1 MKQNW
6 YEQITESVLQEFRS
20 STEGLSAAQVLE
32 NQQQY
37 GLNKL
42 PETKSDSLF
51 IIFFHQFTSPLV
63 YILLAV
69 SVVVLILGEYTDAV
83 VIAVVLVLNAVV
95 GTIQEGRAQ
104 NTLAALKRF
113 VQTSALVRRAGVETL
128 VPDFNLVPGDIVILR
143 EGDKIPAD
151 GRVLLSHGL
160 TVDEA
165 SLTGESEPVSKM
177 TEPLS
182 LLNGGGDAS
191 EANKT
196 KQANSAELLNMVF
209 KGTLV
214 VAGRGEFVITAT
226 ALETEIGKISLTIV
240 EEGETEIPLQRDIR
254 GLSKLIMLVVLGVS
268 ALLFVGGVLAGQPVV
283 SMIKTVVSLAVSII
297 PEGLP
302 VVMTLVLANGVWRM
316 SQRKALVKK
325 LAAVEALGQT
335 DVIAVDKTGT
345 ITKNELLVEKVVVQ
359 GKVFSVTGNGFEPKG
374 EVSMGNSALSP
385 LDIPELVL
393 AGKIASFAAAEL
405 LYESEHTEWKVVGDP
420 TEGALLVLAEKMG
433 FRPEDMKKRHPI
445 AQEIPFDYKQKF
457 HGVVYEDSPSASAG
471 FSASGS
477 AKTLAVVGAPE
488 AIAKLCGMSEQEIHS
503 TILPFVSDGLRVV
516 AFAFASAAGVI
527 DPSNMPRMTFGGMYC
542 MRDSMHLEVPG
553 AVAAVKAGRIR
564 VMMITGDHKLTAQA
578 IAKQAGIY
586 EAGDKVLTGEQLDSM
601 SVEELTENLK
611 TVSVFARVTPTHKLR
626 IVQALKASGNIVAM
640 TGDGVNDVPSLVAAD
655 LGVVMGV
662 TGTDVAK
669 EAGDIILLDDNFA
682 TIAAAVEEG
691 RGIYKTIERCL
702 LYLFSTGM
710 GELFTIVGG
719 LILGWP
725 LPVIAV
731 QILWLNFVTDG
742 FLTVSF
748 AMEPSSNQL
757 LRAGKFKTSKY
768 IINKPILFR
777 MIMMGA
783 IMTVSTLALVYLYK
797 DGDYVKATTIAV
809 TVLAVLQWINAWN
822 CRSETKSAFR
832 SLSTNPYLIIAT
844 LVVIGLQLLAVYN
857 PLFQKFLKTA
867 PLTLDEWLIILAMSL
882 PLLLIEEL
890 RKFIVR
896 RTMTKK
902 K

>member
-6 YEQITESVLQEFRS
+6 YEQTTESVLQNFHS
-20 STEGLSAAQVLE
+20 STEGLSAAQVVE

-42 PETKSDSLF
+42 PGTKFDSLF

-69 SVVVLILGEYTDAV
+69 SAVVLILGEYTDAV
-83 VIAVVLVLNAVV
+83 VIAVVLVLNAIV

-113 VQTSALVRRAGVETL
+113 VQTSALVRRAGIETL

-151 GRVLLSHGL
+151 GRMLLSHGL

-177 TEPLS
+177 AEPLS
-182 LLNGGGDAS
+182 LQSGGGES
-191 EANKT
+191 
-196 KQANSAELLNMVF
+196 KQPNSAELLNMVF

-226 ALETEIGKISLTIV
+226 ALETEIGKISLTIAA
-240 EEGETEIPLQRDIR
+240 EGETEIPLQRDIR

-359 GKVFSVTGNGFEPKG
+359 GKVFSVTGNGYEPKG
-374 EVSMGNSALSP
+374 EVKAGSSVLSP

-405 LYESEHTEWKVVGDP
+405 LYEPEHAEWKVVGDP

-433 FRPEDMKKRHPI
+433 FRLEDMKKRHPI

-457 HGVVYEDSPSASAG
+457 HGVVYEESSNARAG
-471 FSASGS
+471 SFASGN

-503 TILPFVSDGLRVV
+503 AILPFVSDGLRVV
-516 AFAFASAAGVI
+516 AFAFASVAGVI
-527 DPSNMPRMTFGGMYC
+527 DSSNMPRMTFGGMYC

-553 AVAAVKAGRIR
+553 AVAAVKAGGIR

-586 EAGDKVLTGEQLDSM
+586 ESGDKVLTGDQLDAM
-601 SVEELTENLK
+601 SVEELAENLK
-611 TVSVFARVTPTHKLR
+611 TVSVFARVTPNHKLR

-640 TGDGVNDVPSLVAAD
+640 TGDGVNDVPSLVTAD

-783 IMTVSTLALVYLYK
+783 IMTVSTLALVYFYK
-797 DGDYVKATTIAV
+797 DGDYIKATTIAV

-822 CRSETKSAFR
+822 CRSETKSALR
-832 SLSTNPYLIIAT
+832 SLLTNPYLIIAT

-857 PLFQKFLKTA
+857 PLFQKFLKTT
-867 PLTLDEWLIILAMSL
+867 PLSLDEWLIILAMSL

>member
-6 YEQITESVLQEFRS
+6 YEKTIESSLSEFKS
-20 STEGLSAAQVLE
+20 SLDGLSPDQAII
-32 NQQQY
+32 NQQLY

-51 IIFFHQFTSPLV
+51 IIFFKQFTSPLV

-69 SVVVLILGEYTDAV
+69 SIVVLILGEYTDAT
-83 VIAVVLVLNAVV
+83 VIAVVLLLNAII
-95 GTIQEGRAQ
+95 GTVQEGRAQ

-113 VQTSALVRRAGVETL
+113 VQTNALVRRVGVETL
-128 VPDFNLVPGDIVILR
+128 IHDSELVPGDIVILR
-143 EGDKIPAD
+143 EGDKVPAD
-151 GRVLLSHGL
+151 GRIILSHGL
-160 TVDEA
+160 TIDEA

-177 TEPLS
+177 AEPLAFDS
-182 LLNGGGDAS
+182 KDR
-191 EANKT
+191 KP
-196 KQANSAELLNMVF
+196 QPAEMLNMAF

-214 VAGRGEFVITAT
+214 VVGRGELLVTAT
-226 ALETEIGKISLTIV
+226 GLETEIGKISLTIAA
-240 EEGETEIPLQRDIR
+240 EKETEIPLQRDIR
-254 GLSKLIMLVVLGVS
+254 ALSKVIMITVLGISTVLFLGGI
-268 ALLFVGGVLAGQPVV
+268 ALGQPVV
-283 SMIKTVVSLAVSII
+283 DMIKTVVSLAVSII

-335 DVIAVDKTGT
+335 DIIATDKTGT
-345 ITKNELLVEKVVVQ
+345 ITKNELVVEKVVVK
-359 GKVFSVTGNGFEPKG
+359 GKVFSITGNGYEPKG
-374 EVSMGNSALSP
+374 TVSQEDAQVSP

-393 AGKIASFAAAEL
+393 AGRIASFASAEL
-405 LYESEHTEWKVVGDP
+405 LYDPEHLSWKVMGDP
-420 TEGALLVLAEKMG
+420 TEGSLIVLSEKMG
-433 FRPEDMKKRHPI
+433 FKLEDMKKRHPI
-445 AQEIPFDYKQKF
+445 VQEIPFDYKQKF
-457 HGVVYEDSPSASAG
+457 HAVVYKNDAT
-471 FSASGS
+471 
-477 AKTLAVVGAPE
+477 KNTTDQTLAVVGAPE
-488 AIAKLCGMSEQEIHS
+488 SVAKLCEMSVKEMQNI
-503 TILPFVSDGLRVV
+503 ILPYVSDGLRVI
-516 AFAFASAAGVI
+516 AFAMASVDYKV
-527 DPSNMPRMTFGGMYC
+527 DPTNIPPLTFGGLYC
-542 MRDSMHLEVPG
+542 MRDSLHPEVPA
-553 AVAAVKAGRIR
+553 AVAAVKSGGIRI
-564 VMMITGDHKLTAQA
+564 MMITGDHKLTAQA

-586 EAGDKVLTGEQLDSM
+586 SNGDKVLTGDELETLNEQQLQ
-601 SVEELTENLK
+601 EELK
-611 TVSVFARVTPTHKLR
+611 TVSVFARVTPNHKLR
-626 IVQALKASGNIVAM
+626 IVRALKAGGNVVAM

-669 EAGDIILLDDNFA
+669 EAADIVLLDDNFA

-702 LYLFSTGM
+702 LYLFSTGI

-742 FLTVSF
+742 FLTVTF
-748 AMEPSSNQL
+748 AMEPSSGQL
-757 LRAGKFKTSKY
+757 LRAGKFKTTKY

-777 MIMMGA
+777 MILMGS
-783 IMTVSTLALVYLYK
+783 IMTISTLALVFFYK

-809 TVLAVLQWINAWN
+809 TILAVLQWINAWN
-822 CRSETKSAFR
+822 CRSETRSAF
-832 SLSTNPYLIIAT
+832 SSMLSNPYLIIST
-844 LVVIGLQLLAVYN
+844 VLVVALQLLAVYN
-857 PLFQKFLKTA
+857 PLFQKFLKTV
-867 PLTLDEWLIILAMSL
+867 PLSMDEWIIILAMSL

-896 RTMTKK
+896 RSLVNKK
-902 K
+902 PHS